1 MVFLVVGD
9 GPSAM
14 RLSSPWP
21 EMSDLLGVSDPH
33 LCYREIQ
40 HVLKAISTPVVQ
52 LWEMLIDLSLHV

>member
-1 MVFLVVGD
+1 MVFLVAGD

-21 EMSDLLGVSDPH
+21 EMSDLLGVSDLY
-33 LCYREIQ
+33 LCYREVQ
-40 HVLKAISTPVVQ
+40 HVLEAISTPVVQ